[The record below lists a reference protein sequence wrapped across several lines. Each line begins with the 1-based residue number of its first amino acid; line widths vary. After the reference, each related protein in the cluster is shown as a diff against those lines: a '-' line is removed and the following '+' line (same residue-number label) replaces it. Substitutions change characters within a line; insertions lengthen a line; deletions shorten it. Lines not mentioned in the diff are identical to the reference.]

1 MDAIRKK
8 MQSLKEKFNK
18 KLNDKNEVMIL
29 RLMRLV
35 LEVGLT

>member
-18 KLNDKNEVMIL
+18 KLNDKNEVMTHS
-29 RLMRLV
+29 RDWSTSV
-35 LEVGLT
+35 